1 MQRWSMIAEKY
12 RKVSSL
18 LQRHLI
24 AKNCCAMCL
33 AQTKKH
39 EMHIENFGHCVF
51 HTMSACLPNWIFPQ
65 LLFFPLHPAFPPLL
79 PTASKFPGKMGQTI
93 FLCHRVF
100 HRRQI
105 SVIWLWVFRLWRFPC
120 KRFPQLSLTH
130 LVTWCWL
137 PPLLNGLKIG
147 WKARK
152 QFLTSFPRPLVHRH
166 TNYHCRPSKLPSVQ
180 NPNIMDYLL

>member
-12 RKVSSL
+12 QKVSSL

-33 AQTKKH
+33 PREKKH
-39 EMHIENFGHCVF
+39 EMHVENFGHCVF

-65 LLFFPLHPAFPPLL
+65 LLFFPLHPLFPPLL
-79 PTASKFPGKMGQTI
+79 HQNFQEKWVRPFFCVIVFSIADKFPLFDFG
-93 FLCHRVF
+93 FSSFEDSLARD
-100 HRRQI
+100 
-105 SVIWLWVFRLWRFPC
+105 
-120 KRFPQLSLTH
+120 FPQFALTH

-152 QFLTSFPRPLVHRH
+152 QFWLTFLD
-166 TNYHCRPSKLPSVQ
+166 L
-180 NPNIMDYLL
+180 